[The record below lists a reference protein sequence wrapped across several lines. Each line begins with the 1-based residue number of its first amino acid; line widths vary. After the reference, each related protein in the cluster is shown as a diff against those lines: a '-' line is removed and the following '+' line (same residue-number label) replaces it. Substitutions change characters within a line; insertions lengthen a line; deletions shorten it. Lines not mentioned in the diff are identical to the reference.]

1 MINRHRGNHDGGLG
15 QRIRYQ
21 AVPPE
26 AYKAQWMQY
35 GSSETF
41 ARRLIDMHAA
51 KDNGLDC
58 AEARTPENT
67 TPTTI
72 R

>member
-1 MINRHRGNHDGGLG
+1 MTEVLG
-15 QRIRYQ
+15 KRIWYQ

-26 AYKAQWMQY
+26 AYKAQLMQY

-58 AEARTPENT
+58 AESRTPEDK
-67 TPTTI
+67 TPTTF